1 MPKNI
6 LFESAKHQF
15 LEAAWQVRLGMS
27 HDSRRQW
34 EAFVASLSFDHL
46 GGGNVRVRWT
56 QPAAG
61 EATFSWKEAR
71 LYVRGDTPRAREQQ
85 AAERLVFAP
94 DAVEQGNREFF
105 NGTVRRIA
113 AQAGLAGAVGSPQ
126 SSASSPG
133 ATDARVKSEESFHD
147 RWAEEDAGMAM
158 DVRKLNEALTAPE
171 MRFIRRQLGEL
182 RGKTLLDV
190 GCGLGEASVYFALEG
205 ATVTS
210 LDLSSGMLAAAS
222 SLAERN
228 GVRIATVKCSAED
241 LGLPA
246 DARFDVIY
254 AGNLL
259 HHVDVARTVAVLA
272 RHLKDDGVLVTWD
285 PVAYNPVINIYRR
298 IATAVRT
305 PDEHP
310 LTLKDIRVFRQHFV
324 QVDTRWFWF
333 ATLVVFV
340 IMALVERRDPNRERY
355 WKKVVEESERWA
367 WLYKPLEKLDEFLL
381 AGLPFLR
388 PLCWNVVIVARKPR
402 TQPT

>member
-15 LEAAWQVRLGMS
+15 LEAASQLKPADAGERKS
-27 HDSRRQW
+27 W

-46 GGGNVRVRWT
+46 GGGDERVRWSS
-56 QPAAG
+56 PAAG
-61 EATFSWKEAR
+61 EATFSWKKAR
-71 LYVRGDTPRAREQQ
+71 LYVRGDTPLAREHQT
-85 AAERLVFAP
+85 AERLVFAP
-94 DAVEQGNREFF
+94 DAVQERNREFF
-105 NGTVRRIA
+105 ESTVQRIA
-113 AQAGLAGAVGSPQ
+113 AQAGLAGVAG
-126 SSASSPG
+126 SSP
-133 ATDARVKSEESFHD
+133 AAASDARLKLEESFHD
-147 RWAEEDAGMAM
+147 QWAEEDAGMAM

-171 MRFIRRQLGEL
+171 MCFIRRQLGEL

-190 GCGLGEASVYFALEG
+190 GCGLGEASVYFAMEG

-222 SLAERN
+222 ALAERN
-228 GVRIATVKCSAED
+228 GVKVTTVKCSAED

-246 DARFDVIY
+246 DARFDIIY

-259 HHVDVARTVAVLA
+259 HHVDVARTVAVIA
-272 RHLKDDGVLVTWD
+272 PHLKDDGVLVTWD
-285 PVAYNPVINIYRR
+285 PVAYNPVINVYRR
-298 IATAVRT
+298 MATAVRT

-310 LTLKDIRVFRQHFV
+310 LTLKDIRVFRRHFGEV
-324 QVDTRWFWF
+324 ETRWFWF
-333 ATLVVFV
+333 TTLIVFV

-367 WLYKPLEKLDEFLL
+367 WLYKPLAKLDECLL
-381 AGLPFLR
+381 ACLPFLR
-388 PLCWNVVIVARKPR
+388 PLCWNVVVVARKPK